1 VIYEKYPEGSLG
13 MENVHNE
20 ISDWIEEQFTKA
32 FPGKKIDVSTTQVTI
47 EENGQEVTIPLKC
60 YESIF
65 AVTMSDAQN
74 LGFFYSC
81 KFIGTKLGPT
91 ICSVVPSSSCVVSWV
106 KCAPYHMTISLPLI
120 RS

>member
-74 LGFFYSC
+74 LGFFTLVNLLALNWDQLYVLR
-81 KFIGTKLGPT
+81 FHRHHALFHG
-91 ICSVVPSSSCVVSWV
+91 
-106 KCAPYHMTISLPLI
+106 
-120 RS
+120 